1 MIGWAEF
8 NVGRKTEY
16 KGKRILIKLHIGG
29 KIPKDGWTILDIQAA
44 SYVDL
49 VGSCMNMP
57 FLEDGSVDQIYASH
71 VFEHLGHREELF
83 GALSECH
90 RVLRTDGKLMMSV
103 PDLKKLAALF
113 VSSDISLNQ
122 RYEIMLSL
130 FGGQLSPHDFHKSG
144 FFEELLVKYLN
155 ATNFSNT
162 EIVEEF
168 DLFEDS
174 SKLRIK
180 GQVISLNVIAT
191 K

>member
-8 NVGRKTEY
+8 NVARKTES

-29 KIPKDGWTILDIQAA
+29 KIPKDGWTILDIQPA

-49 VGSCMNMP
+49 VGNCMNMP

-103 PDLKKLAALF
+103 PDLRKLAALF

-144 FFEELLVKYLN
+144 LLEELLIKYLN

-174 SKLRIK
+174 SKLRIN